1 MEPIHVGLV
10 VDPAAPTK
18 IARRMSNLHPPGG
31 EDADAWDIQV
41 VSQPF
46 TTGCEDVDTA
56 VERLG
61 DHARHTSGISSSA

>member
-10 VDPAAPTK
+10 ADPAAPTK
-18 IARRMSNLHPPGG
+18 IARRMSKLHPPGG

-46 TTGCEDVDTA
+46 TTG
-56 VERLG
+56 L
-61 DHARHTSGISSSA
+61 